1 MAPDATAKAPVTT
14 PAPVPSVPPGT
25 PQTGAPTVPP
35 EIVSPAARPGGAA
48 TDAGP
53 PNSSP
58 FSGAPTALVPG
69 VSAAITGRAG
79 RIRLGD
85 TAAVSVRAACCGVG
99 AVRARLAGPS
109 ARPLLHLSET
119 ATVSVRPD
127 RLTAVLRADAS
138 TDSASTAQ
146 DRVNAVIGGA
156 LAEARKAD
164 GIAVSTDQ
172 YNVWRLEPKAGEA
185 AQWRASQSVVLRGQ
199 DGSSVLKLVGALQQ
213 KGLAVEGL
221 GWELAPETARSAET
235 TQPFRRSGPPRAGGR
250 GRRRSRP
257 AIRCLPQFDGRQR
270 SATPIRLR
278 TMAVPAAAL
287 ASPAEPAA
295 EAEDVRVNATV
306 EADIALKPR

>member
-1 MAPDATAKAPVTT
+1 MRAAAAGL
-14 PAPVPSVPPGT
+14 ALC
-25 PQTGAPTVPP
+25 ALA
-35 EIVSPAARPGGAA
+35 SP
-48 TDAGP
+48 
-53 PNSSP
+53 
-58 FSGAPTALVPG
+58 
-69 VSAAITGRAG
+69 GRAE
-79 RIRLGD
+79 
-85 TAAVSVRAACCGVG
+85 TV
-99 AVRARLAGPS
+99 
-109 ARPLLHLSET
+109 LHLSET

-156 LAEARKAD
+156 LAEARKVD

-213 KGLAVEGL
+213 EGLAVERL
-221 GWELAPETARSAET
+221 GWELAPETAQSAERT
-235 TQPFRRSGPPRAGGR
+235 ATLQALKALR
-250 GRRRSRP
+250 GRADEVAGAVGLQSDAYRS
-257 AIRCLPQFDGRQR
+257 LTVG
-270 SATPIRLR
+270 SAPPTPIRLR

-306 EADIALKPR
+306 EADIALKPQ